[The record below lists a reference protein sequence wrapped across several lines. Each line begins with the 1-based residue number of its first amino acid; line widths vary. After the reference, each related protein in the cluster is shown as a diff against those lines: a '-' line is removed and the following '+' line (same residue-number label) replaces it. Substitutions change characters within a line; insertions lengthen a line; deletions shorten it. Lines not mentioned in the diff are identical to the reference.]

1 MSLVAAIATFEPAVR
16 RTGIGAGRSSP
27 RASQQARAS
36 TDRKL
41 AARARGIDRAAVGV
55 NQVARDLGAEFG
67 MSREA
72 ILAQKD
78 DLHASWGNLTIAHTF
93 AAGDR
98 GGMTVA
104 QLLQLHDRGMGWGQI
119 AAGLRFN
126 MRDAVTAVNSA
137 SGVATGVTKAGEQ
150 AVAVGGE

>member
-1 MSLVAAIATFEPAVR
+1 
-16 RTGIGAGRSSP
+16 
-27 RASQQARAS
+27 
-36 TDRKL
+36 
-41 AARARGIDRAAVGV
+41 
-55 NQVARDLGAEFG
+55 VARDLGAEFG

-93 AAGDR
+93 AARDG

-104 QLLQLHDRGMGWGQI
+104 QILQLHDRGMGWGQI

-126 MRDAVTAVNSA
+126 MRDAVTAVNAA
-137 SGVATGVTKAGEQ
+137 SGVARGITKADGK
-150 AVAVGGE
+150 AVSAGGE